1 MTMGV
6 AIFLDSLDTV
16 RLNFDSSSQLI
27 LNICLAFIMFGVALH
42 LKPVHFRILLQSPR
56 KLITGIVA
64 QFLLLPAFTFFL
76 VWLIEPMP
84 SVALGMILVAACPGG
99 NVSNFMSKL
108 AGGNI
113 ALSVGLTAFAT
124 VMAIFLTPLNFT
136 FYSSLYPPT
145 RALLSEIA
153 IEPGQMIFTVLLI
166 LGIPLLAGM
175 WFNHRFEALTLK
187 IMRPISVLSL
197 LTFAA
202 FVIIAFANNYEIF
215 TAFIH
220 RVFGLVLI
228 HNALAFAIGW
238 LAASWMKL
246 PLPDRKSITIETGIQ
261 NSGLAL
267 VLIFTFFQGLG
278 GMAMIAAWWGIWH
291 LISGVG
297 IATFFHRRFRRVQIQ
312 D

>member
-16 RLNFDSSSQLI
+16 RLNFDRSSQLI

-42 LKPVHFRILLQSPR
+42 LKPVHFRILLQSPK

-64 QFLLLPAFTFFL
+64 QFLLLPAFTFLL
-76 VWLIEPMP
+76 VRLIEPMP

-145 RALLSEIA
+145 KALLSEIA

-166 LGIPLLAGM
+166 LGIPLLAAM
-175 WFNHRFEALTLK
+175 TLR
-187 IMRPISVLSL
+187 IMRPISVFSL

-202 FVIIAFANNYEIF
+202 FVIIAFANNYDIF

-238 LAASWMKL
+238 MAASWMKL
-246 PLPDRKSITIETGIQ
+246 PLPDRKAITIETGIQ

-267 VLIFTFFQGLG
+267 VLIFTFFHGLG

-291 LISGVG
+291 LISGVA
-297 IATFFHRRFRRVQIQ
+297 IASFFHRRFRRVQIQ